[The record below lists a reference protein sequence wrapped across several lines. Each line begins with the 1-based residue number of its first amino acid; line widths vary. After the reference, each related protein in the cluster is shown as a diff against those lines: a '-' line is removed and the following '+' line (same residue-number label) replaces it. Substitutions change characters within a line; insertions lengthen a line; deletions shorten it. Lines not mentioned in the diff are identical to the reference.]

1 MSKMKENGFRAGLKV
16 AVLNMLPL
24 VIKGKVHP
32 KCNFCNYLLTRM
44 LSRTEM
50 AKVHTSFTPVEV
62 QLLMFKNTLVKVEVL
77 ATLFFYSS

>member
-1 MSKMKENGFRAGLKV
+1 
-16 AVLNMLPL
+16 
-24 VIKGKVHP
+24 
-32 KCNFCNYLLTRM
+32 M

-77 ATLFFYSS
+77 ATLFFTQVKVKKYIGYDIYLSKKYPLLLPVLGSRW